1 MAGLN
6 SFSTQPAQINDSY
19 LQAHLRKEKKK
30 KKKKCVFKCPKSVNS
45 ASVFSLNL
53 FPCILHVVLAVK
65 ENKCV
70 CVCVECLHRRRKEQS
85 FPLLVDWLHSGSRPH
100 TPPHTHTLRALTVHP
115 KACCVPQELKGK
127 RPLPLRSRRTTQTP
141 AGVDVCVVVRPCL
154 WVAFCFDRD

>member
-19 LQAHLRKEKKK
+19 LQAHLRKEKN
-30 KKKKCVFKCPKSVNS
+30 KKKCVFKCPKSVNS

-70 CVCVECLHRRRKEQS
+70 CVCGVFAQETKRTVIPFTCGLAAFRKQT
-85 FPLLVDWLHSGSRPH
+85 PH
-100 TPPHTHTLRALTVHP
+100 PSTHTLRAFTVHP

>member
-1 MAGLN
+1 M
-6 SFSTQPAQINDSY
+6 
-19 LQAHLRKEKKK
+19 
-30 KKKKCVFKCPKSVNS
+30 
-45 ASVFSLNL
+45 
-53 FPCILHVVLAVK
+53 VLAVK

-70 CVCVECLHRRRKEQS
+70 CVCVWSVCTGDEKNSHSLYLWIGCIQEADPT
-85 FPLLVDWLHSGSRPH
+85 PL
-100 TPPHTHTLRALTVHP
+100 HTHTLRALTVHP